1 MPSSAKVAA
10 PKAGPF
16 LGFNLYTPAVIAAV
30 AYIIM
35 ALVIILPFDV
45 PMYDEATDQ
54 DIVIKYDFTQRLI
67 ILLLSAIPVVLSV
80 YSINCMM
87 GGQCVVWSYVVAI
100 VTVIYITIFVI
111 TALMYT
117 FQRQKSTTEE
127 FRRGRNTATTT
138 AVLDQNRR
146 RRNK

>member
-1 MPSSAKVAA
+1 MPSPVKAPATAKAA
-10 PKAGPF
+10 PF

-35 ALVIILPFDV
+35 ALVVILPFDY
-45 PMYDEATDQ
+45 PLYDEVTDKE
-54 DIVIKYDFTQRLI
+54 VVLKYDFTQRLI
-67 ILLLSAIPVVLSV
+67 ILLLSAIPVVLSI

-117 FQRQKSTTEE
+117 FQRQNAKEA
-127 FRRGRNTATTT
+127 FNGARIYA
-138 AVLDQNRR
+138 
-146 RRNK
+146 NKTVRADEKKR